1 MKEESIKLKTAV
13 CKWLD
18 KHIDTLLE
26 KSPMASIFK
35 HRIHKGIKEIILGN
49 IDFDI
54 VLPFLTDEDGF
65 LNIKDLKNEI
75 IDSIQSMPQYK
86 YDISGTEIVIG
97 NGRIMLTMKDNIISN
112 MFLGGVNQVIFSTSD
127 LEDLFNMFE

>member
-1 MKEESIKLKTAV
+1 MKAESIKLKTAV

-26 KSPMASIFK
+26 KSPVANIFK

-49 IDFDI
+49 IDFDMI
-54 VLPFLTDEDGF
+54 LPFLTDEDGF

-86 YDISGTEIVIG
+86 YEIGGTEVCIG
-97 NGRIMLTMKDNIISN
+97 NGKIALTMKDNIISSI
-112 MFLGGVNQVIFSTSD
+112 FLGGVNQVIFGISD